1 MVETMK
7 NARYLTASALLI
19 LGVGDLVWI
28 QQSLIPAAFAEGTPA
43 SIQAAEGSRAPI
55 AQNKNVAARGR
66 VSGPALEPEAR
77 SASRGGEA
85 ASSRGEAKTIGQ
97 SGAAR
102 IDKASPRPRAG
113 EPQLD
118 GTGREKLEPE
128 TAKSPAPRL
137 GGEARQMAA
146 LEGSTSAKSQ
156 QKHLPTHLAAQGAAA
171 SPKAPNS
178 ARGFE
183 GLAQPNFRISFR
195 RSGRVKVQRKGRRV
209 LQKVARHLRRNPE
222 LFAELRGH
230 SDASGKDEINLFLS
244 RRRAEH
250 AKAFLIREGIAAQ
263 RLTVVGAGS
272 SQPAHSGSSLRA
284 MRRNRRVDI
293 YFRQEKP

>member
-1 MVETMK
+1 MK
-7 NARYLTASALLI
+7 NARYLAASALLL

-43 SIQAAEGSRAPI
+43 SIQAPEGSRAPI
-55 AQNKNVAARGR
+55 TQNKNAATQGR
-66 VSGPALEPEAR
+66 ALGAALEPEAR
-77 SASRGGEA
+77 PASRGGEA
-85 ASSRGEAKTIGQ
+85 ASSGGEARVVDQ
-97 SGAAR
+97 NGAAR
-102 IDKASPRPRAG
+102 VDKAPPRPRSG
-113 EPQLD
+113 ESKLD
-118 GTGREKLEPE
+118 GTGREKLAPE
-128 TAKSPAPRL
+128 TAKSPAPRS
-137 GGEARQMAA
+137 GGETHKAAA
-146 LEGSTSAKSQ
+146 LEGSASAKSQ
-156 QKHLPTHLAAQGAAA
+156 QKHLPTQLVGQDAATP
-171 SPKAPNS
+171 SETPNS
-178 ARGFE
+178 ARLGVSP
-183 GLAQPNFRISFR
+183 AQPDYRISFR

-250 AKAFLIREGIAAQ
+250 TKAILIREGIAAQ

-272 SQPAHSGSSLRA
+272 SQPAHPGSSLRA